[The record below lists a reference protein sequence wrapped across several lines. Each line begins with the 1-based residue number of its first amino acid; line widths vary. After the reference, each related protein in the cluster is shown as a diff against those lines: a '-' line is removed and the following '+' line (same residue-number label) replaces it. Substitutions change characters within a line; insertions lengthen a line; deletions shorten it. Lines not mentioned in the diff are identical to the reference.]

1 LGKVGRQHLE
11 VAFDAPPLSADAGL
25 LLVRAL
31 ERPLGI
37 LAELARR
44 LPDPR
49 NPQFVEHSAERLLTQ
64 HVYQVLAGYADAN
77 DCQRTRSDPLFQLLA
92 DLEPDP
98 QKPLASGSTLNRFA
112 YAFTRRHSRADEPD
126 RDVLRRRCQTD
137 RLKILN
143 HFLVELFVRTRLT
156 PPQEIILDVD
166 ATDDP
171 VHGNQALA
179 GYHGYYQQ
187 HQYFPLLVFD
197 GHSGFP
203 LACWLRHGTAHASL
217 GAVTTLAAVVSQ
229 LRAAWPA
236 ARIVVRGDTGLAV
249 PAVLDYCEQ
258 EHLGYAF
265 GYAANAVLERA
276 VAQATAD
283 IELYYRCYG
292 RRDPHVQRYE
302 EVRDY
307 QSSGWPHVRRVVAK
321 IERTPQGSQRRFV
334 VTNLGGTPEWLY
346 RDFYVQRGAVP
357 EHPIGEL
364 KNGLAADRL
373 SQSGFCANA
382 WRLLVHVLAYALVVL
397 FRESCAGVK
406 EVEKAAVGT
415 LRQRLWKIPGVIEST
430 RRRVVVRLNAGGP
443 FNELWQQAWEA
454 VGRYVERLREGP
466 TVPEPEGVPM

>member
-1 LGKVGRQHLE
+1 LGKVGRQSLA

-49 NPQFVEHSAERLLTQ
+49 NPQYTEHSTERLLTQ

-77 DCQRTRSDPLFQLLA
+77 DCQRTRTDPLFQLLA

-98 QKPLASGSTLNRFA
+98 QTPLASGSTLNRFA
-112 YAFTRRHSRADEPD
+112 YAFTRRHSRPDEPD
-126 RDVLRRRCQTD
+126 RDVLRRHCQTE

-143 HFLVELFVRTRLT
+143 QFLVELFVRTRLT
-156 PPQEIILDVD
+156 PPAEIILDID

-171 VHGNQALA
+171 VHGGQALA

-187 HQYFPLLVFD
+187 HQYFPLLVFE
-197 GHSGFP
+197 GSSGFP

-217 GAVTTLAAVVSQ
+217 GAVSTLAAVVGQ
-229 LRAAWPA
+229 LRAAWPGV
-236 ARIVVRGDTGLAV
+236 RIVVRGDSGLAV

-258 EHLGYAF
+258 EDLGYAF
-265 GYAANAVLERA
+265 GYAANPVLERK
-276 VAQATAD
+276 VATATAD

-307 QSSGWPHVRRVVAK
+307 QSSGWPHSRRVVAK

-334 VTNLGGTPEWLY
+334 VTNLSEPAEWLY
-346 RDFYVQRGAVP
+346 REFYVQRGAVP

-397 FRESCAGVK
+397 FRASCAGIE
-406 EVEKAAVGT
+406 EVAAAAVGT
-415 LRQRLWKIPGVIEST
+415 LRQRLWKIPGLIEVSQ
-430 RRRVVVRLNAGGP
+430 RRVVVRLSAGGP
-443 FNELWQQAWEA
+443 GNELWQRAWA
-454 VGRYVERLREGP
+454 AIGQYVERIRAGP
-466 TVPEPEGVPM
+466 AVPAAEGVPM